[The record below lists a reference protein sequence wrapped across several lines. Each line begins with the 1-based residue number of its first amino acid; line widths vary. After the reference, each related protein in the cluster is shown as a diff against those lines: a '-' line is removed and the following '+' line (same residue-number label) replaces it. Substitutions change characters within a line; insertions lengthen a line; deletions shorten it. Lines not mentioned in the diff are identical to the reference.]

1 MRIRSIKPEFWR
13 SDDIARLSW
22 EDRLIF
28 IGLWSYVDDNGV
40 GRDEERLI
48 VADLFA
54 LDNSFS
60 EASLRVHAGLVRLHA
75 ANLIER
81 YEVDGRRFLH
91 ITTWARH
98 QKINRPS
105 PGRYPLPTCGNAITH
120 DTLTE
125 DSLSP
130 HNTLSAGTEEQGNRG
145 TEEQGLKHLAQPADA
160 DVRDTNTTTSKAST
174 YPEAFETFWSIYPIR
189 RGKAKALT
197 AWKRAL
203 KRAPATTINSGAAR
217 YRDDPNRVDEYT
229 KYAEGWLNGDGW
241 LDQPLPPRTGNRG
254 PTTTDRVNGWLD
266 LPTEIYSEPPE
277 YQQIGARQ

>member
-60 EASLRVHAGLVRLHA
+60 EASLRVHAGLARLHA

-91 ITTWARH
+91 ITTWAKH

-105 PGRYPLPTCGNAITH
+105 PGRYPLPTCGNATIH
-120 DTLTE
+120 EPLTE
-125 DSLSP
+125 DSVSP
-130 HNTLSAGTEEQGNRG
+130 HNTLSAGTGEQGNRG
-145 TEEQGLKHLAQPADA
+145 TGEETHMSNPADA
-160 DVRDTNTTTSKAST
+160 GSDDHTPHPTDLAAT
-174 YPEAFETFWSIYPIR
+174 YPTDFELFWNEYPRREA
-189 RGKAKALT
+189 
-197 AWKRAL
+197 KRTAL
-203 KRAPATTINSGAAR
+203 KAWRQAKHRAPALTITAAAKR
-217 YRDDPNRVDEYT
+217 YAADPNRDAYT
-229 KYAEGWLNGDGW
+229 KLPATWLNSDGW
-241 LDQPLPPRTGNRG
+241 ADAPLPPRH
-254 PTTTDRVNGWLD
+254 TTDTQPRLTLNEQIYLRERQR
-266 LPTEIYSEPPE
+266 LTQPTELH
-277 YQQIGARQ
+277 QIGAPQ